1 MTKIKATKGEF
12 VQMVNSLF
20 SVRDLEGK
28 DFAVTVAKNIQ
39 ILTDNLKDVEEAGKP
54 SKEFMELAM
63 SVNAFTSKKDD
74 DEAIYKVKELEE
86 ENKELIDERR
96 KQIEAVSILMEDEL
110 ELDLHPISETII
122 PESITAT
129 QIAGLTK
136 ILK

>member
-1 MTKIKATKGEF
+1 MTKINATKGEF

>member
-1 MTKIKATKGEF
+1 MIKIKATKGEF

-20 SVRDLEGK
+20 SVKDLEGK

-63 SVNAFTSKKDD
+63 SVNAFTDKKDD
-74 DEAIYKVKELEE
+74 DEAIYKIKELEE

-96 KQIEAVSILMEDEL
+96 KQIEAVSILMEDKL
-110 ELDLHPISETII
+110 ELDLHLISEDII

-129 QIAGLTK
+129 QISGLTK

>member
-1 MTKIKATKGEF
+1 
-12 VQMVNSLF
+12 MVNSLF
-20 SVRDLEGK
+20 SVKDLEGK

-63 SVNAFTSKKDD
+63 SVNAFTDKKDD
-74 DEAIYKVKELEE
+74 DEAIYKIKELEE

-96 KQIEAVSILMEDEL
+96 KQIEAVSILMEDKL
-110 ELDLHPISETII
+110 ELDLHPISEDII

-129 QIAGLTK
+129 QISGLTK

>member
-1 MTKIKATKGEF
+1 
-12 VQMVNSLF
+12 MVNSLF

>member
-1 MTKIKATKGEF
+1 MIKIKATKGEF

-20 SVRDLEGK
+20 SVKDLEGK

-63 SVNAFTSKKDD
+63 SVNAFTDKKDD
-74 DEAIYKVKELEE
+74 DEAIYKIKELEE

-96 KQIEAVSILMEDEL
+96 KQIEAVSILMEDKL
-110 ELDLHPISETII
+110 ELDLHPISEDII

-129 QIAGLTK
+129 QISGLTK

>member
-96 KQIEAVSILMEDEL
+96 KQIEAVSVLMEDEL